1 MKKLIYTL
9 LAVSFIFTACKKEQ
23 GCTDAIATNY
33 NADAEEDDGSCTFS
47 INGGSW
53 ITQSIEQSGTMTV
66 SMMGIPI
73 IDSVINYIETNADSL
88 DPYKLTFEDDN
99 TYTEHDQLNT
109 EVESG
114 TWSISGDVLTV
125 NMDDTTFSLTL
136 NTLNKDN
143 LSMTMSMIE
152 NGTEEGVTFNVNIAQ
167 KINATRE
174 W

>member
-1 MKKLIYTL
+1 MGVFLMG
-9 LAVSFIFTACKKEQ
+9 LAMTIFTSCNPDKT
-23 GCTDAIATNY
+23 GCIDPVASNY
-33 NADAEEDDGSCTFS
+33 DDNAEEDDGSCAFS
-47 INGGSW
+47 ITGGSW
-53 ITQSIEQSGTMTV
+53 ITQSIEQSGNMTV

-73 IDSVINYIETNADSL
+73 IDSVINYTETNADSL

-125 NMDDTTFSLTL
+125 NTPDTTLSLTL

-143 LSMTMSMIE
+143 LSMTINIIE
-152 NGTEEGVTFNVNIAQ
+152 SGTEDGITFDINIDQKVNANRQ
-167 KINATRE
+167 